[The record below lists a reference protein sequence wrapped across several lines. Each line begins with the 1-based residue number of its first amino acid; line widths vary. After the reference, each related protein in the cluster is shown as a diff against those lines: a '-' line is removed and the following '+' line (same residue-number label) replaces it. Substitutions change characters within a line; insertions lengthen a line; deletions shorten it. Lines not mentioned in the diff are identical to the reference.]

1 MMYVLWIFLLFA
13 YLNVCQVWMAAVC
26 WPR

>member
-1 MMYVLWIFLLFA
+1 MYVLWIFFLFA
-13 YLNVCQVWMAAVC
+13 YLNVCQVWAAVC